1 MANGSLVLGGKAC
14 AEYTKSLRH
23 KTYQSLIKVFVE
35 VILLRE
41 LWRNKQVI
49 DEEFKLSA
57 RGSHGELSKK
67 G

>member
-1 MANGSLVLGGKAC
+1 MVNGGLVLGGNVC
-14 AEYTKSLRH
+14 AEYLKSLRH
-23 KTYQSLIKVFVE
+23 KTYQSLIKVFVV

-57 RGSHGELSKK
+57 RGSHGESSRE